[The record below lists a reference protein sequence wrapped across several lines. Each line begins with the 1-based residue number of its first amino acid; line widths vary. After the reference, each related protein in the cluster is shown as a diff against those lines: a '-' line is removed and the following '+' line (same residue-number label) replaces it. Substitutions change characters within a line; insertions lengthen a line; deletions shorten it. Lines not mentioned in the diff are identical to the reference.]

1 MGTWESNCAN
11 KGRAVMS
18 GHMGMKMCKQGKDSY
33 KWAHGNDNTVM
44 HGGMAMTICKQIIY
58 RFAVNMAIPRY
69 SAV

>member
-1 MGTWESNCAN
+1 
-11 KGRAVMS
+11 MS